1 MPALP
6 QGEPLSL
13 RPLAADTWR
22 TLRAH
27 PLTSTALGAA
37 ALLSM
42 ASMVF
47 GIGVLVTPWFLCE
60 IFALQLAVLAGITPR
75 RDRAWFRAGF
85 LVLCMVGVVVGAT
98 WLAMLIIG
106 PDVAT
111 ADRAIGP
118 RRLVGVQSTVMPDDE
133 GDPIDPL
140 HFHAEPRANPTH
152 QEGSHLLVPEKRD
165 AARAVRGAGAHLTRV
180 MEQGDPA

>member
-47 GIGVLVTPWFLCE
+47 GIGVLVTPW
-60 IFALQLAVLAGITPR
+60 GHGS
-75 RDRAWFRAGF
+75 W
-85 LVLCMVGVVVGAT
+85 GVVPSREDVLFAEF
-98 WLAMLIIG
+98 AQKKHMLKFEKS
-106 PDVAT
+106 
-111 ADRAIGP
+111 ADAF
-118 RRLVGVQSTVMPDDE
+118 VSTRCDDGE
-133 GDPIDPL
+133 
-140 HFHAEPRANPTH
+140 
-152 QEGSHLLVPEKRD
+152 V
-165 AARAVRGAGAHLTRV
+165 VRGGPAGGA
-180 MEQGDPA
+180 GGSKKK